1 MPAPQTDPLR
11 ACPLIPA
18 AEEEPVKGIS
28 LFLEPL
34 PKQRHQQAMQPGY
47 QALSPSC
54 PLGLLSQWLDVLM
67 TSLKQNYCS
76 VLGSAKP

>member
-1 MPAPQTDPLR
+1 MPAPQTEPLR

-18 AEEEPVKGIS
+18 AEEEPVKGIR
-28 LFLEPL
+28 LCLGPL
-34 PKQRHQQAMQPGY
+34 PKQRHQQAMQPGH

-76 VLGSAKP
+76 FLGSAKP